1 MFDDLNLALRGQNP
15 DLLGINSPAIEHT
28 VQLAEWTKRGV
39 FGFNSRD
46 SRSRT
51 FNLLR
56 NQLITQIN
64 TSGAR
69 IISLTSAT
77 PNVGKSFIATN
88 LAASLSR
95 LKNCRTLLFDLDLRR
110 GTIGETFKIPDGQG
124 LEAYLSGE
132 IDSLA
137 GHAVHLPDTNLNVY
151 PCFVREMHSAELLSS
166 ERMEALVAAMRA
178 LPSDIICLIDLPPA
192 FANDDASIVTR
203 MIDGY
208 VLVVEEGVTTPR
220 QVIDSMQIMEPCKF
234 IGSVLNRYKGN
245 FGNDSYGFGYGTEK
259 KYSSY
264 YS

>member
-1 MFDDLNLALRGQNP
+1 MSDVIQAALPSQNP
-15 DLLGINSPAIEHT
+15 DILGFGSPSIEHNMAVT
-28 VQLAEWTKRGV
+28 EWSRRGV

-56 NQLITQIN
+56 NQLVTEIN
-64 TSGAR
+64 NSGAR

-77 PNVGKSFIATN
+77 PNVGKSFIAAN

-110 GTIGETFKIPDGQG
+110 GTIANTFNITGDQG
-124 LEAYLSGE
+124 LESYLSGE
-132 IDSLA
+132 IDTLA
-137 GHAVHLPDTNLNVY
+137 GHAVHLPDTHLNIY
-151 PCFVREMHSAELLSS
+151 PCFLKEMHSAELLSS
-166 ERMEALVAAMRA
+166 DRMIALVAAMRA
-178 LPSDIICLIDLPPA
+178 LPSDVICLIDLPPV

-208 VLVVEEGVTTPR
+208 IFVAEEGVTTAR
-220 QVIDSMQIMEPCKF
+220 QVTDSLHLMEPCKC

-245 FGNDSYGFGYGTEK
+245 FGNDTYGFGYGTER